1 MVGGGE
7 DGQQVPDTGVG
18 VCCGA
23 LERGEAELVVVIDG
37 GWVGDAPVG
46 PPGVVGELRACL
58 ACPVAQGDHMA
69 EPAAVEG
76 VHVLG
81 SLAGDVDAEH
91 FAQYPD
97 GVGVQVGLGP
107 VPGAGHGDVVGN
119 VVAQQC
125 LGDR

>member
-1 MVGGGE
+1 M
-7 DGQQVPDTGVG
+7 
-18 VCCGA
+18 
-23 LERGEAELVVVIDG
+23 
-37 GWVGDAPVG
+37 G
-46 PPGVVGELRACL
+46 PPRVVGELRACL
-58 ACPVAQGDHMA
+58 ASPVAQGDHMA

-91 FAQYPD
+91 FAQYSD